1 MMGIR
6 DQVVLVT
13 GAGSGLG
20 AAAAA
25 AFAQAGAKV
34 VLCGRRKQRLDEIAS
49 RISAAGGEALAV
61 QADVT
66 SPSEVENLVR
76 AALSRFGRIDTVI
89 NNAAVFEAGTTVELS
104 FEAWSRQIS
113 TNLNG
118 VFLVTKTVL
127 PTMRTQKHGR
137 IINIT
142 SGMAPN
148 GAGGFAA
155 YAAAKAGVES
165 LTRTVAED
173 EESSGILC
181 NMYNPGPIKTEMHA
195 TGKDPSAVTEDLI
208 RLAELPTGGATGQL
222 FEAAV

>member
-1 MMGIR
+1 MGMKDR
-6 DQVVLVT
+6 VVLIT

-25 AFAQAGAKV
+25 AFAKEGAKV
-34 VLCGRRKQRLDEIAS
+34 VLCGRRKQRVDEVAA
-49 RISAAGGEALAV
+49 RIVAAGGEALAV
-61 QADVT
+61 QADVA
-66 SPSEVENLVR
+66 SPDEVEALVT

-89 NNAAVFEAGTTVELS
+89 NNAALFEAGNVTELS
-104 FEAWSRQIS
+104 FDAWSRQIAV
-113 TNLNG
+113 NLNG
-118 VFLVTKTVL
+118 VFLVTKTCL
-127 PTMRTQKHGR
+127 PTMRTQKYGR

-173 EESSGILC
+173 ESGSGILC

-195 TGKDPSAVTEDLI
+195 TGKDPAAVTGDLI
-208 RLAELPTGGATGQL
+208 RLAILAAGGPTGQL
-222 FEAAV
+222 FEATV